1 MSSPSPIL
9 TPNSTLTIANG
20 ASPTGQPTPPNRF
33 ILFGSQW
40 LTIQTYVTQALQL
53 PITLGTFQEKYGD
66 FSSAEIQGKIEGCIS
81 ACKTVKGLAGTF
93 GDPRTLK
100 TQIQTDPAYL
110 QSAAPPAEIYGHIVW
125 LSNQIQ
131 NSASTFQFTFESLN
145 AVLSPSA
152 GTPEQRAANL
162 KLILTGQGG
171 LQSTAEDMRTKTN
184 ALMKKLLDFDSK
196 ISAAN
201 QEIQVYAG
209 SSSSLLA
216 DVDQIIGKLKAD
228 IEKTQAAADEAYQ
241 KWRDYTI
248 AAVTTSVGVM
258 ILSAGLLWPVAV
270 GLGAGLGTAAGLAR
284 AQYNSLMDEVHNL
297 DADRQKKTRLTTDL
311 KGFNATILPL
321 AEALA
326 QFQGNLETIEGVW
339 SGVGMNLSYI
349 VDNYSVAQLSDL
361 TWVMQT
367 LKVLDAQRKWGDI
380 ATTTQQFT
388 QNSLVTYDF
397 GTSYGSK
404 IAVNQ

>member
-1 MSSPSPIL
+1 MSTPEPIVTPS
-9 TPNSTLTIANG
+9 STLTIVNG
-20 ASPTGQPTPPNRF
+20 ASPTGQPTPPTRF

-40 LTIQTYVTQALQL
+40 LQVQTYVTQALQL
-53 PITLGTFQEKYGD
+53 PINLGAFQEKYGD
-66 FSSAEIQGKIEGCIS
+66 FSSAEIQGKIEGCIN

-93 GDPRTLK
+93 GDPSLLK
-100 TQIQTDPAYL
+100 TQIQRNPAYL
-110 QSAAPPAEIYGHIVW
+110 QSVTPPAEIYAHIVW
-125 LSNQIQ
+125 LANQIQ

-171 LQSTAEDMRTKTN
+171 LQSTADDMRTKTN
-184 ALMKKLLDFDSK
+184 ALMTKLLDFDSK
-196 ISAAN
+196 IAAAN
-201 QEIQVYAG
+201 QEIQVYSG
-209 SSSSLLA
+209 SRSALLG
-216 DVDQIIGKLKAD
+216 DVNQIIGKLQSD
-228 IEKTQAAADEAYQ
+228 IEKTQAAADEAYK

-297 DADRQKKTRLTTDL
+297 GVDKQKKTRLVTDL
-311 KGFNATILPL
+311 TGFNSAIATL
-321 AEALA
+321 APALGEFK
-326 QFQGNLETIEGVW
+326 QSLETIEGVW
-339 SGVGMNLSYI
+339 SGIGLNLAYI
-349 VDNYSVAQLSDL
+349 VNNYSVSQLSDL

-367 LKVLDAQRKWGDI
+367 LKILDAQRKWGDI
-380 ATTTQQFT
+380 ATTAQQFT

-397 GTSYGSK
+397 GTSFGSK